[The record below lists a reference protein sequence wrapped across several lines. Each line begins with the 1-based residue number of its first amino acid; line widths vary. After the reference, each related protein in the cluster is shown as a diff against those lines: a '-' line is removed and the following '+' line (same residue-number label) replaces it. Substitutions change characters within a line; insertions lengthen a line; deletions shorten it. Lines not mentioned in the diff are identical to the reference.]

1 MYIATTPDCRRQ
13 REMKNVIQRNF
24 SEMKSLV
31 EDTASQVY
39 AYRNI
44 YQIQEQEKMRQI
56 EIEQTIRALKTFLPP
71 NYCPSP
77 N

>member
-1 MYIATTPDCRRQ
+1 
-13 REMKNVIQRNF
+13 MKNVIQRNF

-56 EIEQTIRALKTFLPP
+56 EIEQTIRALKTF
-71 NYCPSP
+71 
-77 N
+77 

>member
-13 REMKNVIQRNF
+13 RDMKNVIQRNF

-56 EIEQTIRALKTFLPP
+56 EIEQTIRALKTF
-71 NYCPSP
+71 
-77 N
+77 

>member
-13 REMKNVIQRNF
+13 RDMKNVIQRNF

-44 YQIQEQEKMRQI
+44 YQIQEQDKMRQI
-56 EIEQTIRALKTFLPP
+56 EIEQTIRALKTF
-71 NYCPSP
+71 
-77 N
+77 